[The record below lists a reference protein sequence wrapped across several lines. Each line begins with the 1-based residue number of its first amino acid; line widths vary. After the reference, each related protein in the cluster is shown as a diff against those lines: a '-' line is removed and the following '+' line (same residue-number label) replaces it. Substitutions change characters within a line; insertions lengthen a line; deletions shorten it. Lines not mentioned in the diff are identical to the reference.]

1 MTHYRNKMML
11 IIMVMHSG
19 CVKVFDRCNNCIGFY
34 TVSKGQNCPLI
45 YYVLGHDYN
54 SFDDLMIN
62 TMHSWGIPT

>member
-19 CVKVFDRCNNCIGFY
+19 CVKVFDRCIGFY
-34 TVSKGQNCPLI
+34 TVSDGQNCPLV
-45 YYVLGHDYN
+45 YYVQWYDYN

-62 TMHSWGIPT
+62 TMYCWGIPT